1 MNEQINI
8 LCMKWGTK
16 YGPEYVN
23 KLYGM
28 VSRNLKRPFRFVCLT
43 DNKEG
48 INPNVDCLPL
58 PELELPKG
66 APERGWNKLTTFI
79 NPLFDVEGKVLFLD
93 VDVVIVGSLDEFFDL
108 DGDFYIIRDFVRKD
122 GTGNSS
128 VYLFRAGAHPD
139 IIENFRANFASIR
152 EEHRNEQE
160 YLSHY
165 LLAQG
170 KLDYWPREWC
180 RSFKYDCLPGGVLG
194 SWFNESKVPENARV
208 IIFHGNPN
216 PDDAIRGE
224 SGKWYRRV
232 RPATWIN
239 DYWHE

>member
-1 MNEQINI
+1 MSEQINV

-28 VSRNLKRPFRFVCLT
+28 VRRNLQRPFRFVCLT

-48 INPNVDCLPL
+48 INANVDCLPL
-58 PELELPKG
+58 PELDLPEG

-79 NPLFDVEGKVLFLD
+79 NPLFDIQGKVLFLD
-93 VDVVIVGSLDEFFDL
+93 LDVVVVGSLNEFFDL
-108 DGDFYIIRDFVRKD
+108 KGAVHIIQDFVRKD

-128 VYLFRAGAHPD
+128 VYLFNAGAHPD
-139 IIENFRANFASIR
+139 IIEYFRLNFAAIQQK
-152 EEHRNEQE
+152 HRNEQE
-160 YLSHY
+160 FLSHY
-165 LLAQG
+165 LLEQN
-170 KLDYWPREWC
+170 KLAYWPKEWC
-180 RSFKYDCLPGGVLG
+180 RSFKYDCLPGVVG
-194 SWFNESKVPENARV
+194 SWFNESQVPENARV

-216 PDDAIRGE
+216 PDDAIRGV

-232 RPATWIN
+232 KPATWIN
-239 DYWHE
+239 NHWHE